1 MRISLLQ
8 LRLPPAFPRGMHGR
22 AQLQSHTGGGPC
34 HSHAVG
40 ELGGLGSTAG
50 PCWTGSSL
58 SYGHRNSGATSR
70 ISFSRKGQS
79 FLQSPSCSSE
89 PRSLLGKLGAD
100 QKLSLPSRAGPRP
113 RQLECQMKIFRN
125 LQVEKDLFLG
135 SQGGRNRGTAGCRKH
150 PAPVGLDREAL
161 KGRSWDGSRVAGG
174 WLRQYGEAQSGG
186 RWPKPAATQEP
197 EGDSCPHHHP
207 RTPRPQG
214 FPDRLLG

>member
-1 MRISLLQ
+1 MEGPSS
-8 LRLPPAFPRGMHGR
+8 R
-22 AQLQSHTGGGPC
+22 ATQVGGPC

-40 ELGGLGSTAG
+40 EPGGLGSTAG

-58 SYGHRNSGATSR
+58 SYGHRNSGATSQ

-79 FLQSPSCSSE
+79 FLQSPPCSSE
-89 PRSLLGKLGAD
+89 PRSLLGKQGTD

-113 RQLECQMKIFRN
+113 RQVECQMKILRS

-161 KGRSWDGSRVAGG
+161 KGRSWGWKPSGWGMAASVWRGSKWWEVAKASSDPG
-174 WLRQYGEAQSGG
+174 
-186 RWPKPAATQEP
+186 T
-197 EGDSCPHHHP
+197 
-207 RTPRPQG
+207 
-214 FPDRLLG
+214 